1 MKEKDSIKVTLEVK
15 KMLIESNQLEITQ
28 AALEQLLFD
37 VLSKFGYKEKFVN
50 RYRMISTFY

>member
-1 MKEKDSIKVTLEVK
+1 
-15 KMLIESNQLEITQ
+15 MLIESNQLEITQ